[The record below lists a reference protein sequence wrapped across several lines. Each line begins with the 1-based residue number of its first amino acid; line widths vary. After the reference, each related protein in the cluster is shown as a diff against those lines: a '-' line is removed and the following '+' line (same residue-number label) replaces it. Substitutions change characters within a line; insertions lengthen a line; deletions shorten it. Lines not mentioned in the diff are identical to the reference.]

1 MVKVYETSLVHDI
14 PLKDLNPEN
23 VEIDDYCVYSRRTMH
38 RIRSYAPIRIPR
50 PSFALLERYRINARD
65 FVDRDKE
72 VEEMLE
78 LRRQS
83 IRCQRMRVEL
93 RSKIGDGTDGGVK
106 NVENEMKELSL
117 REMDTQD
124 GLTCEEWLPQIEN
137 DDDELLGMVSS
148 SASFVD
154 GTIDTAD
161 VVESADTANAVE
173 KQEFKENQPRSLIC
187 YEDFFITLKDFDR
200 YSFKTKVDRLEKDC
214 FTYSFDNADN
224 FNNGYKPDMVCASCE
239 SPNHWSDACPMM
251 TIPRI
256 EAISHIKLEYEWV
269 ELDHVILGTYEKN
282 RMKEHRLEKLGE
294 MVARMR
300 SFLEKDLKRTVR
312 LDNVDGVE
320 IVREISTSLQKMKGL
335 DKVYAIT
342 GAKVPIVKFMWP
354 KFGFEGDISYYNVL
368 ALYNTQLL
376 KTYCAW
382 DRRVAPIGVWVKR
395 WAKSCDIG
403 DASRGSLSS
412 YAMIILLI
420 HYLQNCEPP
429 VLPRLQE
436 VQDFR
441 NGDVKP
447 ILVENHDVYYHKTVL
462 EKWSENRSSVSQ
474 LFVGFL
480 DYYARFDFETQVIQI
495 RRRKPLL
502 KMEKDWNRSVC
513 IEDPFDLNH
522 NLGSGVTRKMYV
534 FIVRN
539 IHNSR
544 KKFMLS
550 DIRHEFV
557 EKNEISPDKEL
568 PPNLLDNYGCDIEVV
583 LVSNEE
589 KICCHRFF
597 PYLTSLPAATN
608 GSGQYQLTEIVL
620 LKECEMGSAPSDRQC
635 RICHR
640 VGHFAESCPK
650 VGDEETRATNVAK
663 DELVEGDFRNQHGL
677 RTFRREPWPRKAPRT
692 ERQNMRSTQ

>member
-1 MVKVYETSLVHDI
+1 MLLNDNYFGTPPFHTGLLPAFATVVQISIPLSWFFLIQVNDIGSEKVCGVSTGVPQCVEEPGFKELTPAARSRRGETSLVHDI

-137 DDDELLGMVSS
+137 DDDELL
-148 SASFVD
+148 D

-312 LDNVDGVE
+312 LDIFGSLVNGLGAGGSDVDICFRFDSDEQPLNVDGVE

-436 VQDFR
+436 DFR

-480 DYYARFDFETQVIQI
+480 DYYARFDFETQMKSFCTVIA
-495 RRRKPLL
+495 
-502 KMEKDWNRSVC
+502 
-513 IEDPFDLNH
+513 
-522 NLGSGVTRKMYV
+522 LGFLYQLVG
-534 FIVRN
+534 
-539 IHNSR
+539 
-544 KKFMLS
+544 
-550 DIRHEFV
+550 IRHGFFL
-557 EKNEISPDKEL
+557 ISSRTRPSSASPHLPDHGLSQVLTAVFEL
-568 PPNLLDNYGCDIEVV
+568 VDPNLLCILRGRVEIYRITFVCFSITCSAAFPE
-583 LVSNEE
+583 LSKE
-589 KICCHRFF
+589 K
-597 PYLTSLPAATN
+597 
-608 GSGQYQLTEIVL
+608 Q
-620 LKECEMGSAPSDRQC
+620 
-635 RICHR
+635 
-640 VGHFAESCPK
+640 
-650 VGDEETRATNVAK
+650 
-663 DELVEGDFRNQHGL
+663 
-677 RTFRREPWPRKAPRT
+677 
-692 ERQNMRSTQ
+692 QNMFVINDDFLS